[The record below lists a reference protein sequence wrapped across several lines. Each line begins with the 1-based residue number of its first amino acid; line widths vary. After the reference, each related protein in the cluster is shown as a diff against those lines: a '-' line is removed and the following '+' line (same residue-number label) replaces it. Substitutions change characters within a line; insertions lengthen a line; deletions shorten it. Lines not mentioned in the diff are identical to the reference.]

1 MQSGCAATLHH
12 LIVALHVGGDEDDLG
27 AKPRPCVS
35 KKLHGVWPSSS
46 FLRVPEDHSLG
57 FDMLSNQT
65 RNRGSECLLLIR
77 AYPNEKPVWTLDA
90 GGQCCAD
97 TGSSADTDSSLEH
110 GRGMSDASCDEL
122 VGRDHG
128 KKACEKGREEK
139 GVKER
144 RDNKKRAGKKAYRTS
159 ALLSIVSWEDW
170 RQDPL

>member
-1 MQSGCAATLHH
+1 MERTCSAPLHH
-12 LIVALHVGGDEDDLG
+12 FVITLLIGGDEDDFG
-27 AKPRPCVS
+27 AKARPCVS
-35 KKLHGVWPSSS
+35 EEFHGIWSSSS

-57 FDMLSNQT
+57 FDVLSNQT

-122 VGRDHG
+122 VGRDPTEKRRAKKGG
-128 KKACEKGREEK
+128 KKKASRKGETTKKGRE
-139 GVKER
+139 
-144 RDNKKRAGKKAYRTS
+144 KKRTE
-159 ALLSIVSWEDW
+159 LQLS
-170 RQDPL
+170 RP